1 MSLSVTLFC
10 KIDLSFP
17 GEKQQAKNVDLSNL
31 QREKERVRRE
41 RERERE
47 RAKSCPSSNLKLIAV
62 VNFKHFELQ
71 LFVEL

>member
-47 RAKSCPSSNLKLIAV
+47 R
-62 VNFKHFELQ
+62 ELTLARAQ
-71 LFVEL
+71 I

>member
-47 RAKSCPSSNLKLIAV
+47 KFPELK
-62 VNFKHFELQ
+62 FKTNCGCKFQAL
-71 LFVEL
+71 